1 MNTEDIRLSNELAE
15 AVPLL
20 AGSSERQ
27 DYEVALELVEYLI
40 EHEPDNPLVDLLCA
54 RIAHCEDKDPEV
66 GEFNARQSE
75 ISIGPGILRVLIEQ
89 HNLSLSDFENEIG
102 KQSLVSR
109 ILSGERQLTVS
120 HIRAWCA
127 RFGLSPSLFFDL
139 RKPLLRRLSLIPS
152 LSGIFACRPA
162 LKQR

>member
-1 MNTEDIRLSNELAE
+1 MNAEDIRLSNELAE

-109 ILSGERQLTVS
+109 IPSGERHLTVS

-127 RFGLSPSLFFDL
+127 RFGLSPSLFF
-139 RKPLLRRLSLIPS
+139 
-152 LSGIFACRPA
+152 
-162 LKQR
+162 